1 MSSISA
7 TTGICAVFGHPVK
20 HSLSP
25 AIHNAAFEE
34 LGLDYVYVA
43 HDVQPDRLAAAIAGT
58 RAMGYRGLSITI
70 PHKIAALACVDEVD
84 GIAKGIGCINTVV
97 NDDGRLCGHNSDG
110 RGALSALRAA
120 SADPTGKRV
129 VLLGSGGAAR
139 AIAITMAIEAPPVSL
154 AILGVVPGELD
165 VLVRDVGQRGSAK
178 VSGALRS
185 DSSLVDALGQADILL
200 NATPV
205 GMHPNTDATPVPAR
219 MLRAGMVVFDA
230 VYNPRRTRLCADAE
244 AAGART
250 VAGLEMFLGQAATQ
264 FELWTGQKAPLS
276 VMRRVLEARL

>member
-1 MSSISA
+1 MRPISA
-7 TTGICAVFGHPVK
+7 TTAICAVFGHPVK

-34 LGLDYVYVA
+34 LDLDYAYVA
-43 HDVQPDRLAAAIAGT
+43 HDVHPAGLAAAIEGT

-70 PHKIAALACVDEVD
+70 PHKVAALACVDHVD
-84 GIAKGIGCINTVV
+84 GVAKGIGCINTIV
-97 NDDGRLCGHNSDG
+97 NDDGRLSGHNSDG

-120 SADPTGKRV
+120 DADPTGRRV
-129 VLLGSGGAAR
+129 VVLGSGGAAR
-139 AIAITMAIEAPPVSL
+139 AIAITMAAEAPPASL
-154 AILGVVPGELD
+154 TILGVVPSELEA
-165 VLVRDVGQRGSAK
+165 LVRDVGQRGPAK
-178 VSGALRS
+178 VVGAALDQTSLAAALRG
-185 DSSLVDALGQADILL
+185 AEILL

-205 GMHPNTDATPVPAR
+205 GMHPNVDATPVPAR

-264 FELWTGQKAPLS
+264 FELWTGRKAPLS
-276 VMRRVLEARL
+276 VMRRVLEERL